1 MAEYDM
7 EHKTKSYVRRAQN
20 NYLKKFDRVTIRLPK
35 GTADIIKEKVQMSSN
50 AYIVELVRKDLKEK
64 YGVELGE

>member
-20 NYLKKFDRVTIRLPK
+20 SYLNKFDRVTIRLPK
-35 GTADIIKEKVQMSSN
+35 GASEAIKQTIGISIN
-50 AYIVELVRKDLKEK
+50 TYIVDLIREDMKKK
-64 YGVELGE
+64 YDIDIGE

>member
-20 NYLKKFDRVTIRLPK
+20 NYLNKFDRVTIRLPK
-35 GTADIIKEKVQMSSN
+35 GSSEIIKQTVGQSVN
-50 AYIVELVRKDLKEK
+50 AYIVELIRKDLKES
-64 YGVELGE
+64 YGIELEE

>member
-20 NYLKKFDRVTIRLPK
+20 NYLNKFDRVTIRLPK
-35 GTADIIKEKVQMSSN
+35 GASDIIREKTGDSIN
-50 AYIVELVRKDLKEK
+50 TYIVGLIEKDMKET
-64 YGVELGE
+64 YGIDINE

>member
-20 NYLKKFDRVTIRLPK
+20 NYLNKFDRVTIRLPK
-35 GTADIIKEKVQMSSN
+35 
-50 AYIVELVRKDLKEK
+50 
-64 YGVELGE
+64 